1 MHRACLH
8 PDTRMGLCSVA
19 LVCLAAATLS
29 HAALFDVS
37 PRQLEQRWILLLVAA
52 PAILVGQL
60 TPPAS
65 QMVAPLTPEAFAQ
78 AKSS

>member
-1 MHRACLH
+1 MR
-8 PDTRMGLCSVA
+8 LCRVA

-52 PAILVGQL
+52 PAILMGQL
-60 TPPAS
+60 TPPAG
-65 QMVAPLTPEAFAQ
+65 QIAAPLTPEALAQ
-78 AKSS
+78 GKSS